1 MVCLE
6 TSFIIDFLRGK
17 ENARI
22 FLKRLGER
30 RDIATITTPTIM
42 EIISGAELEESK
54 REKKEILNLLNTLT
68 ILPLDESSSILA
80 GEIEAKLAMGG
91 ETIPPIDIM
100 IAAIVIE
107 NNEVLVTKNEK
118 HFSRINDL
126 KLTSY

>member
-22 FLKRLGER
+22 FLKKLGES
-30 RDIATITTPTIM
+30 RDIATITAPTIM

-100 IAAIVIE
+100 IAAIAIE
-107 NNEVLVTKNEK
+107 NNEVLATKNEK
-118 HFSRINDL
+118 HFSRINNL
-126 KLTSY
+126 KITTY